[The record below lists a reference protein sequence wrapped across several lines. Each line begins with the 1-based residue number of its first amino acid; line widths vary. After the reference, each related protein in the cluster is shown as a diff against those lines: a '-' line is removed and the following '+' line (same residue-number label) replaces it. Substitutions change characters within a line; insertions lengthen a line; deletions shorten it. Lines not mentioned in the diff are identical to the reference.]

1 MIVGLTGGI
10 ASGKSTV
17 SAYFAQKGLP
27 VFDADAVSRRITE
40 KGGPG
45 AQAIAGAFGR
55 DFFDSNGVLDRKKL
69 AEYVFRDP
77 ARTARLNGL
86 LHPII
91 KEELLR
97 RANECDAKIKI
108 IDAPLLIESGL
119 HEVCD
124 KVIAVV
130 CKTEIRIR
138 RAQMRDGLAREEVLS
153 RISRQL
159 DDSAR
164 RQKADFIIDN
174 SGTLEQTLHQADAI
188 IEKLGG

>member
-27 VFDADAVSRRITE
+27 VFDADEISRQITQ

-45 AQAIAGAFGR
+45 AQAIAQGFGR
-55 DFFDSNGVLDRKKL
+55 DFFDFDGVLNRKKL
-69 AEYVFRDP
+69 AEYVFEDP
-77 ARTARLNGL
+77 ARTAKLNEL
-86 LHPII
+86 LHPVIL
-91 KEELLR
+91 KELFCR
-97 RANECDAKIKI
+97 MHKISAPVKI

-119 HEVCD
+119 DKVCD

-130 CKTEIRIR
+130 CETELRIR
-138 RAQMRDGLAREEVLS
+138 RAQARDGLSREEILA
-153 RISRQL
+153 RISRQTN
-159 DDSAR
+159 DSVR

-174 SGTLEQTLHQADAI
+174 SGTLAQTLRQADAI
-188 IEKLGG
+188 IQKLGG

>member
-1 MIVGLTGGI
+1 MC
-10 ASGKSTV
+10 
-17 SAYFAQKGLP
+17 FATP
-27 VFDADAVSRRITE
+27 
-40 KGGPG
+40 
-45 AQAIAGAFGR
+45 
-55 DFFDSNGVLDRKKL
+55 
-69 AEYVFRDP
+69 
-77 ARTARLNGL
+77 RTARLNGL

-130 CKTEIRIR
+130 CETEIRIR